1 MEIHRYYVTRRKS
14 IYYLVAALVSILV
27 YIYIKDIG
35 SWIILKNFDVGG
47 MIIRYSPCFRTL
59 GIISFVLFFSLFFRS
74 LEYRSRPG
82 FLLCSHFLIIDS
94 VFGTEILSWEEIR
107 SIQVVGNYLR
117 IGLDSDSKKIRRK
130 RSIKHVKN
138 KKDLIKEIKEY
149 CGKYEIEFSQD
160 LSK

>member
-1 MEIHRYYVTRRKS
+1 MEIHRYYVTRRES
-14 IYYLVAALVSILV
+14 IYFLVAAVVSILF

-35 SWIILKNFDVGG
+35 LWMIPKNFDFGN
-47 MIIRYSPCFRTL
+47 MIIRYSPYFRNF
-59 GIISFVLFFSLFFRS
+59 GIISFVFFFLESLG
-74 LEYRSRPG
+74 YRSRPG
-82 FLLCSHFLIIDS
+82 FLLCSHFFIIDS
-94 VFGTEILSWEEIR
+94 VFGTEIVSWEEIR

-117 IGLDSDSKKIRRK
+117 IGLDLDSMKIRRK

-149 CGKYEIEFSQD
+149 CGKYEIEFSQG